1 MVEKKISVFSYF
13 HDNTVKKKRKKPVI
27 QYYSQDNLKSLT
39 YSELLEKVVFLNKAL
54 VDKGINPNDRVGI
67 VSENRIEWIISDLAT
82 NSIGIVNVPIFPN
95 FTADQ
100 QKYIF
105 SDSGAKAV
113 IVSNKLQL
121 KNILSIKDELPD
133 LKFIVIMSDE
143 LEDESN
149 NIFSFN
155 KLIDNVRKENYDK
168 LKNDFLEKSQSVN
181 QEDIFTIIYT
191 SGTTGNPKGV
201 VLTNNNILSNIKS
214 IIATNIIKEEDS
226 FLSFL
231 PLCHAYERT
240 VIYTLLTE
248 GGLITIAQSIDTLSK
263 NINEISPTIITA
275 VPKMLETVRSKILKG
290 IQSEKTA
297 KRHIAL
303 SALKLSDKY
312 VGVEKIPFLDRIKLK
327 IYDKIVFSKLR
338 ARLGGNLNY
347 IVSGGAALPIEV
359 QKFFISIGITVI
371 QGYGLTEC
379 SPVVSAN
386 LPSNLEL
393 GTVGPPLESV
403 EVKFSESGEVLVR
416 GDLVMKGYWNDEVA
430 TRSCIDDNNW
440 FHTGD
445 IGKFTESGSLK
456 ITGRIKNIII
466 TNGGKNISPSP
477 IENLLRMSDY
487 IEFIAI
493 YGNDRDYLTAVISP
507 DYEQL
512 KNLAEVNSI
521 KFTNINELVNDS
533 KIIKII
539 KKDIDKRQSTL
550 AKYERVRKFHIV
562 EKPFTIETGELT
574 PKMSMKTNVIFEKY
588 KSAIEEMYK

>member
-39 YSELLEKVVFLNKAL
+39 YYELLEKVVFLNKAL

-133 LKFIVIMSDE
+133 LKFIVVMSDE

-168 LKNDFLEKSQSVN
+168 LKNDFLKKSQSVN

-201 VLTNNNILSNIKS
+201 VLTNKNILSNIKS

>member
-214 IIATNIIKEEDS
+214 IIATNIIKVEDS

-248 GGLITIAQSIDTLSK
+248 GGLITIAQSIDSLSK

-403 EVKFSESGEVLVR
+403 EVKISESGEVLVR

-445 IGKFTESGSLK
+445 IGEFTESGSLK

-512 KNLAEVNSI
+512 KKLAEVNSI

>member
-214 IIATNIIKEEDS
+214 IIATNIIKVEDS

-248 GGLITIAQSIDTLSK
+248 GGLITIAQSIDSLSK

-312 VGVEKIPFLDRIKLK
+312 VGEEKIPFLDRIKLK

-403 EVKFSESGEVLVR
+403 EVKISESGEVLVR

-445 IGKFTESGSLK
+445 IGEFTESGSLK

-512 KNLAEVNSI
+512 KKLAEVNSI